1 MEREAGQATV
11 HGVTKESDTT
21 KWLSNTSIHMND
33 TIAFHWANYP
43 NSKAKIVKYST
54 PDMKHTSNIKIQIS

>member
-1 MEREAGQATV
+1 
-11 HGVTKESDTT
+11 
-21 KWLSNTSIHMND
+21 MND